1 MFLIK
6 NKMTWMGA
14 TLVAHFPIY
23 FYKCFQN
30 CKSSLRLYSF
40 QEYMVL
46 KSKVKEDLNT
56 IKISNDLNLE
66 NIQKNKYHFTM
77 TIIFR
82 K

>member
-1 MFLIK
+1 MYQIK
-6 NKMTWMGA
+6 NKMILMGDISDA
-14 TLVAHFPIY
+14 PSQIY
-23 FYKCFQN
+23 FYKCFPSF
-30 CKSSLRLYSF
+30 KSNLRLFSF
-40 QEYMVL
+40 QEYMDL

-56 IKISNDLNLE
+56 IKISNFKNLE